1 MSCCNCLKIQ
11 ILDDVTGVTAA
22 LQTGG
27 KTYLD
32 LGPTFSLEFFKSVEQ
47 FSIDEI
53 DTEAVIEASIPQTQL
68 NRALAYQIE
77 NKNKAGDVI
86 NGYNV
91 LITEG
96 TTTHRFSKMFFVGG
110 GDAARSYSVRF
121 EMGGNHWVKAAAQ
134 TYLNDFDF
142 GSYRFTIDNYNTF
155 NARTGYVDGEEG
167 VVFPLVNYGRF
178 ANDNTIVLEDF
189 RQHLFVTKVLDDGFC
204 QLGWNFESPFFKS
217 TAGRKLISY
226 LNTKDYNTKE
236 SALDARKFAAG
247 LNSQLEVFN
256 NEIFDNGNN
265 FEGGRFVGA
274 GTHEFVIEISGNVEF
289 PDQQDASSE
298 IIVFIE
304 KKNGERRIQRGFSS
318 GNFSATIKGEF
329 TINSGEWVRAG
340 IEGNPVS
347 LTVSNAIFYNNP
359 KASGPVRGQEVVI
372 SDYLGRY
379 PFLDFVKGC
388 AHLINAKVV
397 TDWVNK
403 TVTLYS
409 PFDVEYYDESIEGF
423 YTDTVQD
430 WTEKIVPKSEE
441 ISKRSIDLNRFQ
453 VYSFKRSTDNYIREL
468 KLEEQLPLFAKR
480 VDLGEDYQAGET
492 TNANPFFEP
501 TYNDS
506 LRNYDFQDAPGQ
518 SAPVDIPFMLDNNNA
533 ELSFDIQPR
542 ILFWNGLSKQTSSD
556 GATVK
561 YWAFESSTGRA
572 ANDEVPYAF
581 QKANSHVDDGVT
593 IEIPELELTFGD
605 HANSLY
611 ILFYER
617 ALQEQLF
624 TSSHGFLAKIG
635 SYEYNL
641 TNFRNAYKAYY
652 NGRTFIFNLLSIN
665 GRRSCSTSPVQIT
678 TRPRAYR
685 GDVCGT
691 EITAFIVNEA
701 QIRVK
706 YDDATSEISA
716 ERVNTNI
723 RSPIVSDDLSVSTDD
738 GVTFTPYTE
747 NDPITGSDEVIF
759 RREVLFSDGSEGS
772 TVEVVADRQTFCDNE
787 INISIDYTQST
798 ATVSASVNDVLSSTI
813 STDTWTVSIDGAT
826 AVSYTPG
833 TVLSSFTTLFF
844 ERTVTFTDF
853 CDDITVQKSFQID
866 VDPCPNQPELVWN
879 EISDG
884 LFVFTIDETNV
895 QSSIAFSDIQV
906 YNPATDKW
914 RAWNGSPFRGMTG
927 TKARVRIIYT
937 DNCPP
942 TNLESVCP
950 IGV

>member
-22 LQTGG
+22 LQTDG

-77 NKNKAGDVI
+77 NKNKAGDVS

-121 EMGGNHWVKAAAQ
+121 EMSDNHWVKAAAQ
-134 TYLNDFDF
+134 TYINDFDF

-155 NARTGYVDGEEG
+155 NARSGYVDGQEG
-167 VVFPLVNYGRF
+167 VVFPLVNYGRYLKS
-178 ANDNTIVLEDF
+178 NTIVLEDF
-189 RQHLFVTKVLDDGFC
+189 RQHLFVTKILDDGFC

-217 TAGRKLISY
+217 TAGRKLITY
-226 LNTKDYNTKE
+226 INAKE
-236 SALDARKFAAG
+236 YGLTEAIIKERTFAATAVRTG
-247 LNSQLEVFN
+247 FFDTIIEDGGSNFVDGKFVTPGTYKFTIDFAGNIPENITNLHVTIWNSKRQIFLFENIPSGNFNVKYEV
-256 NEIFDNGNN
+256 EITVRPGEWVQAF
-265 FEGGRFVGA
+265 
-274 GTHEFVIEISGNVEF
+274 ISGNL
-289 PDQQDASSE
+289 QSLLINNA
-298 IIVFIE
+298 VFS
-304 KKNGERRIQRGFSS
+304 NRATPGSLPRGSD
-318 GNFSATIKGEF
+318 
-329 TINSGEWVRAG
+329 
-340 IEGNPVS
+340 
-347 LTVSNAIFYNNP
+347 
-359 KASGPVRGQEVVI
+359 VVI

-409 PFDVEYYDESIEGF
+409 PFDVEYYSEDIEGF
-423 YTDTVQD
+423 YTDTIQD
-430 WTEKIVPKSEE
+430 WTEKIIPKSEE
-441 ISKRSIDLNRFQ
+441 ISNRSIDLSRFQ
-453 VYSFKRSTDNYIREL
+453 VYSFKRSTDDYIRGL
-468 KLEEQLPLFAKR
+468 DLEADLPLWGRR
-480 VDLGEDYQAGET
+480 VDLGEDYQSGET

-506 LRNYDFQDAPGQ
+506 LRNYDFQDAPGP

-572 ANDEVPYAF
+572 AEDEVPYAF
-581 QKANSHVDDGVT
+581 QKANSHVDDGVD
-593 IEIPELELTFGD
+593 IEIPELELTFQN

-611 ILFYER
+611 NLFYER
-617 ALQEQLF
+617 ALQEQIF

-665 GRRSCSTSPVQIT
+665 GRRSCSTAPVQIT
-678 TRPRAYR
+678 TRPRLYR

-691 EITAFIVNEA
+691 EITAIIVNEA
-701 QIRVK
+701 QIRIK
-706 YDDATSEISA
+706 YNDSTKEISA
-716 ERVNTNI
+716 ERVSTNI
-723 RSPIVSDDLSVSTDD
+723 TSPITSDDLTVSTDS
-738 GVTFTPYTE
+738 GGTFIPYTE
-747 NDPITGSDEVIF
+747 NDPITGSNEVIF
-759 RREVLFSDGSEGS
+759 RREVVFSDGSKES
-772 TVEVVADRQTFCDNE
+772 TVEAVATRETFCDNN
-787 INISIDYTQST
+787 INIAINYTQSA
-798 ATVSASVNDVLSSTI
+798 ATVSAAANDTLDSTI
-813 STDTWTVSIDGAT
+813 DTQNWTVEIDGAA

-833 TVLSSFTTLFF
+833 NVLSSFSTLFF

-853 CDDITVQKSFQID
+853 CDNITVQKFFQID
-866 VDPCPNQPELVWN
+866 VEPCPNLPELVWN

-906 YNPATDKW
+906 YNPATGKW
-914 RAWNGSPFRGMTG
+914 RTWNGSPFRGMTG

-937 DNCPP
+937 DDCPP